1 MHIISSSRAGARQW
15 HFVSLTVPFQFCP
28 VQPFSHIHKR
38 AVLASIA
45 HTYQQ
50 FSNPFRNRQCIL
62 SLPLLCI
69 LIGLNKIRCSS
80 SFFRQCIHCHH
91 HCIHCQIPTPAAIF
105 IAIISRHLLRS
116 VALVNIQLLGQK
128 GVHSGFVPGFSC
140 PHSTWYTGWQ
150 CFQWKKFQSSK
161 SV

>member
-69 LIGLNKIRCSS
+69 LIGLNKTCYYSFFLQLFTQLLEKHCLSVQPLHLCLSHLPLVCWVFFRFIRCLFHLFIWPRVCLLVCLMIWM
-80 SFFRQCIHCHH
+80 SF
-91 HCIHCQIPTPAAIF
+91 P
-105 IAIISRHLLRS
+105 LS
-116 VALVNIQLLGQK
+116 VRDQDVWL
-128 GVHSGFVPGFSC
+128 
-140 PHSTWYTGWQ
+140 
-150 CFQWKKFQSSK
+150 
-161 SV
+161 